1 MKNKYNKLRTATL
14 IYLVII
20 CVSWQYLLSKCIP
33 GYRLEQ
39 DVRESLSS
47 ENPWAI
53 CMIQGLRGLPYAV
66 DVSNSKVYIAYYE
79 NDCIDVYSITGEYE
93 YTFLFQLKK
102 GCIDI
107 RCVDGRLYVRD
118 CDNIFYVFDN
128 DKEIERMDANLAS
141 ANGYNMS
148 LFNEEEVY
156 QIIDGKII
164 QHYDKNGELTGEITI
179 KPSENNACFQREF
192 ACFVAVLTC
201 AHIVYLLY
209 SIIVARKVECQH

>member
-66 DVSNSKVYIAYYE
+66 DVSNSKFVFPESISMRFNISHFINGLTPIEATLFFNF
-79 NDCIDVYSITGEYE
+79 ND
-93 YTFLFQLKK
+93 FK
-102 GCIDI
+102 GK
-107 RCVDGRLYVRD
+107 R
-118 CDNIFYVFDN
+118 
-128 DKEIERMDANLAS
+128 
-141 ANGYNMS
+141 
-148 LFNEEEVY
+148 
-156 QIIDGKII
+156 
-164 QHYDKNGELTGEITI
+164 
-179 KPSENNACFQREF
+179 
-192 ACFVAVLTC
+192 
-201 AHIVYLLY
+201 
-209 SIIVARKVECQH
+209 